1 MEHAMKERPILFS
14 SPMVRAI
21 LDGRKT
27 QTRRVM
33 VPQPEHLQL
42 HEWRGEMI
50 YEGEHRVWCWKTHT
64 FENLWDEYIREP
76 ERLELSCMSPYGIV
90 GDRLWVREAFAY
102 SVKDTDAFHEPGQYS
117 EDTHDIVCRATS
129 EGTGEWERHED
140 GKRTSIAPPWKP
152 GIHMPRWASRIML
165 EITEVRVQL
174 LQEIEGEDAAAEG
187 IAVARCGCEVCAHSS
202 AMCPADA
209 SAHIEEYA
217 ALWDSINGKRAPWS
231 SNPWVWALTFR
242 RSS

>member
-1 MEHAMKERPILFS
+1 MKERPILFS
-14 SPMVRAI
+14 GPMVRAI
-21 LDGRKT
+21 LDDRKT

-33 VPQPEHLQL
+33 TPQPEHLQL
-42 HEWRGEMI
+42 HEWRGEPI

-90 GDRLWVREAFAY
+90 GDRLWVRE
-102 SVKDTDAFHEPGQYS
+102 TW
-117 EDTHDIVCRATS
+117 THDASSLEQCRSAF
-129 EGTGEWERHED
+129 D
-140 GKRTSIAPPWKP
+140 CCSIPGYGPYYRSTEVAPDTLKWKP
-152 GIHMPRWASRIML
+152 AIFMPRWASRIML

-242 RSS
+242 RLP